1 MFCSPIMNDKETL
14 LAHTLR
20 CCCHCFQQSV
30 FTVLVAAMLA
40 GIFTNV
46 DVEFAAVAVF
56 SVV

>member
-1 MFCSPIMNDKETL
+1 MNISQWKIGDRTFFSLEVDDRL
-14 LAHTLR
+14 LLV
-20 CCCHCFQQSV
+20 CWV
-30 FTVLVAAMLA
+30 VLVAAMLV

>member
-1 MFCSPIMNDKETL
+1 MNDKETL
-14 LAHTLR
+14 LARTLR
-20 CCCHCFQQSV
+20 CCHCFQPSV
-30 FTVLVAAMLA
+30 FAVLVVLVAAVLA

>member
-1 MFCSPIMNDKETL
+1 MNDKETL
-14 LAHTLR
+14 LARTLR
-20 CCCHCFQQSV
+20 CCHCFQPSV
-30 FTVLVAAMLA
+30 LVVLVAAMLV